1 MPSIQSS
8 NKRWELGVHHCART
22 KLSFEWG
29 LLVWIRGL
37 VPKELNVKDLAY
49 ETYAFPHVTFQDRPA
64 WLLRGCLIA
73 RHDTRAPLHLQVAGR
88 EGHVLSRGQAVRDR

>member
-1 MPSIQSS
+1 
-8 NKRWELGVHHCART
+8 VDCART

-49 ETYAFPHVTFQDRPA
+49 ETYAPCRLPVLACLASSHDMTHVY
-64 WLLRGCLIA
+64 I
-73 RHDTRAPLHLQVAGR
+73 HLQVAGR
-88 EGHVLSRGQAVRDR
+88 EGHVLSRGQAMRDR